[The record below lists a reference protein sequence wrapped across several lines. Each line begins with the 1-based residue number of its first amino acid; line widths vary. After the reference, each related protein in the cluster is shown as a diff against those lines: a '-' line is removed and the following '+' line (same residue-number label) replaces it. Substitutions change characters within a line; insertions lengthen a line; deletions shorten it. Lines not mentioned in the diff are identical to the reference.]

1 MGTSV
6 KMIEMH
12 YGHLNPTLKAEVI
25 AGKRHTKKIKEEV
38 KIEEEKETK
47 LTLVK
52 GSK

>member
-6 KMIEMH
+6 KMIELH
-12 YGHLNPTLKAEVI
+12 YGHLNPTLKADVI
-25 AGKRHTKKIKEEV
+25 AGKRYKKKAKEEEV
-38 KIEEEKETK
+38 ETEAK